1 MESEKIVDIRKKFLR
16 EWLLI
21 AVDEMDKATTK
32 PISGRLLAHSP
43 NPREIVQ
50 KSLSPYKGLMFIDY
64 SERQI
69 PNNTFPS
76 RHAHKSAAA

>member
-1 MESEKIVDIRKKFLR
+1 MESEKIVDIRKKFMR

-43 NPREIVQ
+43 NPQEIVR
-50 KSLSPYKGLMFIDY
+50 KSLNPYKGLMFIDY

-69 PNNTFPS
+69 PKMDFS
-76 RHAHKSAAA
+76 FRHAQKSQAV

>member
-1 MESEKIVDIRKKFLR
+1 MGTRSERIENIRREYIK

-21 AVDEMDKATTK
+21 AVDQIDHAKTK

-43 NPREIVQ
+43 DPQEIIRQ
-50 KSLSPYKGLMFIDY
+50 SIHPTNGNKTIFIDY

-69 PNNTFPS
+69 PKGVASIF
-76 RHAHKSAAA
+76 HA

>member
-21 AVDEMDKATTK
+21 AVDEMDKTTTK
-32 PISGRLLAHSP
+32 PISGRLLAHSS
-43 NPREIVQ
+43 NPQEIIQ
-50 KSLSPYKGLMFIDY
+50 KHIRSCKGIMFIDY

-69 PNNTFPS
+69 PKDPFS
-76 RHAHKSAAA
+76 FRHAQKSSAA